1 MLDTGVLVLN
11 RVYQPIHITSVR
23 RAFSLLYQGAAKA
36 IDEQFQLFDFE
47 SWSAL
52 SAAAHHDAIGTVGRR
67 IRVPRVIVLL
77 VYERMPRMRVRFS
90 RFNIY
95 ARDENTCQY
104 CGVRLPRVDLNLDH
118 VVPRSRG
125 GATSWENVVCSCVPC
140 NLRKG
145 GRSPE
150 EAGMRLLRTPARPR
164 WTPLFRSATRRAF
177 YREWRPFLSL
187 ADAAYWN
194 TELLDG

>member
-23 RAFSLLYQGAAKA
+23 RAFTLLYGGAARA

-52 SAAAHHDAIGTVGRR
+52 SIAVHQDAIRTVGGR
-67 IRVPRVIVLL
+67 IRVPRVIVLMA
-77 VYERMPRMRVRFS
+77 YERMPKTRVRFS

-95 ARDENTCQY
+95 ARDDNTCQY
-104 CGVRLPRVDLNLDH
+104 CGGRFARADLNLDH
-118 VVPRSRG
+118 VIPRSRG

-145 GRSPE
+145 GRTPD
-150 EAGMRLLRTPARPR
+150 EAGMRLKHPPFRPK
-164 WTPLFRSATRRAF
+164 WTPMFRSATRRAF

-194 TELLDG
+194 AELVT

>member
-11 RVYQPIHITSVR
+11 RVYQPVHVTSVR
-23 RAFSLLYQGAAKA
+23 RAFTLLYQGAARA
-36 IDEQFQLFDFE
+36 IDEEFKLFDFA

-52 SAAAHHDAIGTVGRR
+52 SAAAHQDSIGTVGRR

-77 VYERMPRMRVRFS
+77 AYERLPRARVRFS

-95 ARDENTCQY
+95 ARDGSTCQY
-104 CGVRLPRVDLNLDH
+104 CGRRFARAELNLDH

-125 GATSWENVVCSCVPC
+125 GTTSWENVVCSCVPC

-145 GRSPE
+145 GRTPE
-150 EAGMRLLRTPARPR
+150 EAGMRLRRAPARPR
-164 WTPLFRSATRRAF
+164 WTPVFRSAARRAL
-177 YREWRPFLSL
+177 YREWRPFLTL

-194 TELLDG
+194 AELLE

>member
-1 MLDTGVLVLN
+1 MLETGVLVLN
-11 RVYQPIHITSVR
+11 RVYQPVHITSVR
-23 RAFSLLYQGAAKA
+23 RAFTLLYQGVARAL
-36 IDEQFQLFDFE
+36 DEQFQLFDFE

-52 SAAAHHDAIGTVGRR
+52 AAAAGQDSVGTVGRR

-77 VYERMPRMRVRFS
+77 AYEHLPRARVRFS

-104 CGVRLPRVDLNLDH
+104 CGRRFRRAELNLDH

-125 GATSWENVVCSCVPC
+125 GSTTWENVVCSCVRC

-145 GRSPE
+145 GRTPD
-150 EAGMRLLRTPARPR
+150 EAGMRLLRAPSRPR
-164 WTPLFRSATRRAF
+164 WTPTFRSRARRAL
-177 YREWRPFLSL
+177 YREWRPFLSF

-194 TELLDG
+194 AELLE

>member
-11 RVYQPIHITSVR
+11 RVYQPVHVTSVR
-23 RAFSLLYQGAAKA
+23 RAFTLLYQGAARA
-36 IDEQFQLFDFE
+36 IDEEFKLFDFE

-52 SAAAHHDAIGTVGRR
+52 SAAAHQDSIGAVGRR

-77 VYERMPRMRVRFS
+77 AYERLPRARVRFS

-95 ARDENTCQY
+95 ARDDNTCQY
-104 CGVRLPRVDLNLDH
+104 CGRRFSRAELNLDH

-125 GATSWENVVCSCVPC
+125 GTTSWENVVCSCVPC

-150 EAGMRLLRTPARPR
+150 QAGMRLRRAPVRPR
-164 WTPLFRSATRRAF
+164 WTPMFRSAARRAL
-177 YREWRPFLSL
+177 YREWRPFLTL

-194 TELLDG
+194 AELLE